1 MFTIWEK
8 AFFVGI
14 AILGIC
20 LAYNLKL
27 EAVGKPSE
35 IHLVPSNTPKML

>member
-1 MFTIWEK
+1 MFTRWEI
-8 AFFVGI
+8 AFWVGI

-27 EAVGKPSE
+27 EAV
-35 IHLVPSNTPKML
+35 ML